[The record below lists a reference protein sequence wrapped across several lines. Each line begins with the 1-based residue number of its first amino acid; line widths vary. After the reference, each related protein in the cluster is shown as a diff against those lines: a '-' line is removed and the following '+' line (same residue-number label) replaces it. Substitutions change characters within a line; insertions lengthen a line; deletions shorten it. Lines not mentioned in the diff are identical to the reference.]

1 MTGDGKPPRRQELR
15 TGGEVGLIQALG
27 GREQSRAPYRETRRS
42 GGRKWRSFWSEDFY
56 FFLCS
61 RK

>member
-27 GREQSRAPYRETRRS
+27 GREQSRAPYRETQV
-42 GGRKWRSFWSEDFY
+42 WWQEVEVV
-56 FFLCS
+56 LV
-61 RK
+61 